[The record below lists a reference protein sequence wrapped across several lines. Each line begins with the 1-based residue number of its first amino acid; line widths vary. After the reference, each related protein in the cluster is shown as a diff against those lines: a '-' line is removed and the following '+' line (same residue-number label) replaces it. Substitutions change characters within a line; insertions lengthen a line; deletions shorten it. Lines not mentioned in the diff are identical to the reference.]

1 MKEKNCKTI
10 RKVLSEYTW
19 FLMGV
24 TFLML
29 LVFWRFYM
37 FSNHCYQKNTD
48 HVLTLNSFYNDLDS
62 SSQVLNQYI
71 NSGTDADYEN
81 VCSVSDELT
90 GERYHLII
98 KSEEGKGTQISVIL
112 DCV

>member
-1 MKEKNCKTI
+1 MQEKNCKTI

-29 LVFWRFYM
+29 LVFWGFYM

-81 VCSVSDELT
+81 VWFLRGVSPHSDICQAPAQPVLPSAGNPAEYM
-90 GERYHLII
+90 R
-98 KSEEGKGTQISVIL
+98 
-112 DCV
+112 

>member
-29 LVFWRFYM
+29 LVFWGFYM
-37 FSNHCYQKNTD
+37 FSNYCYQKNTD

-62 SSQVLNQYI
+62 SSQVFNQYI
-71 NSGTDADYEN
+71 NSGTDADYA
-81 VCSVSDELT
+81 VSVMNL
-90 GERYHLII
+90 L
-98 KSEEGKGTQISVIL
+98 QIWKDFRGYRSVRVFNAI
-112 DCV
+112 

>member
-29 LVFWRFYM
+29 LVFWGFYM
-37 FSNHCYQKNTD
+37 FSNYCYQKNTD

-62 SSQVLNQYI
+62 SSLLSWKVLRWIQKKPI
-71 NSGTDADYEN
+71 G
-81 VCSVSDELT
+81 C
-90 GERYHLII
+90 
-98 KSEEGKGTQISVIL
+98 ISL
-112 DCV
+112 